1 MVGPAPWLRA
11 LAAMLAVGLA
21 GLPLPAASGDKDLK
35 LGSTTTTENSG
46 LMEHLIPQFESA
58 SGYRVRLVVRGTGEV
73 LDAARRGN
81 LDAVLTHDPEGEV
94 ALVEAGFGID
104 RRPVMANDFV
114 IVGAPEDPAGLRG
127 RADAAGALARVA
139 AAKATFV
146 SRGDASGTH
155 AAERRLWT
163 AAGIDPTGASG
174 TWYLE
179 AGAGMGRTLNIAAAK
194 RAYTL
199 VDRGTWLAFGNRRGL
214 TLLVEGDARLVNRYS
229 VMRVNP
235 ARHDHVNAAAARAFV
250 DWITS
255 PAGQAAIGDF
265 RIGGAVAFRPTAR

>member
-1 MVGPAPWLRA
+1 MAIA
-11 LAAMLAVGLA
+11 FA
-21 GLPLPAASGDKDLK
+21 GQPLPAASGDKDLK

-46 LMEHLIPQFESA
+46 LMAHLIPRFESA
-58 SGYRVRLVVRGTGEV
+58 TGYRVRLIVRGTGEV

-81 LDAVLTHDPEGEV
+81 LDVLLTHDPAGEE
-94 ALVEAGFGID
+94 ALVAAGFGID
-104 RRPVMANDFV
+104 RRPVMANDFI
-114 IVGAPEDPAGLRG
+114 IVGAPDDPAGLRG
-127 RADAAGALARVA
+127 RTDAAAALARIA
-139 AAKATFV
+139 AAKTPFV
-146 SRGDASGTH
+146 SRGDNSGTH
-155 AAERRLWT
+155 AAERRLWA
-163 AAGIDPTGASG
+163 AAGVDPAGASG

-214 TLLVEGDARLVNRYS
+214 TLLVEGDPRLANQYS
-229 VMRVNP
+229 VLRVDP
-235 ARHDHVNAAAARAFV
+235 ARHGHVNAAAARAFA

-255 PAGQAAIGDF
+255 PAGQAAVGDF